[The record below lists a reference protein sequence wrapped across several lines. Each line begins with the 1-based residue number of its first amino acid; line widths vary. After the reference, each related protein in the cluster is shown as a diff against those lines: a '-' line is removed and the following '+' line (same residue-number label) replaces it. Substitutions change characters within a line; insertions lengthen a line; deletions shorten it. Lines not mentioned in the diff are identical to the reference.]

1 MISTITIKKG
11 EMTLDELEAIARGKA
26 IVKIS
31 KKVEKEFA
39 KGRALVDKWVK
50 EERKIYGVTTG
61 FGALSTVTIKGDDI
75 IKLQRNI
82 LLSHSAG
89 VGNPLPE
96 DVVRAM
102 LAIRINDFCLGKSGL
117 SLATINKLIEIL
129 NSPIVPVVPEKG
141 SVGASGDL
149 APMAHIALLLIGE
162 GEAFVNG
169 KRMKGSDALA
179 KCSIKPIELQAG
191 EGIALI
197 NGTQMMAAIGGLAL
211 IDIISLCKH
220 ADIAASMS
228 LEVLLGTRKA
238 FDPRIHKARPHPG
251 QQIVAS
257 NMLRIS
263 DKSEIIS
270 SHKDCSR
277 IQDAYSLRCS
287 PQVHGATLD
296 TVNYA
301 KNVILTEMNSSTENP
316 LIFTDPEDIVS
327 GGNFHGQPVA
337 LVLDFLGIAVA
348 ELASISE
355 RRVERL
361 VNPNLSGLPAFLVEH
376 GGLNSGFMIVQ
387 YTAAALV
394 SDNKILAHPSSVDSI
409 PTSANKEDHVSMG
422 ANGARK
428 LMRIIENVE
437 EVVAIELLVA
447 AQGYDLFTN
456 LKGGVGT
463 KAAHD
468 IIRTKVDYL
477 KEDRLIAN
485 DINIVKELLK
495 SGKIIDAVEKKTGKL
510 RSM

>member
-1 MISTITIKKG
+1 MDLEITIEKG
-11 EMTLDELEAIARGKA
+11 KMTLDQLEAIARKGA
-26 IVKIS
+26 RVKIPS
-31 KKVEKEFA
+31 KIAGEFDQ
-39 KGRALVDKWVK
+39 GRALLDKWVK
-50 EERKIYGVTTG
+50 QGRQIYGVNTG
-61 FGALSTVTIKGDDI
+61 FGALSTVTISGDDI

-82 LLSHSAG
+82 LLSHAAG
-89 VGNPLPE
+89 VGNPLPK

-102 LAIRINDFCLGKSGL
+102 IAIRLNDFCLGRSGL
-117 SLATINKLIEIL
+117 RMATIAKLVELLNKDII
-129 NSPIVPVVPEKG
+129 PVVPEKG

-149 APMAHIALLLIGE
+149 SPMAHLSLVLIGE
-162 GEAFVNG
+162 GEAFF
-169 KRMKGSDALA
+169 KGERLSGAEVLK
-179 KCSIKPIELQAG
+179 KCSIEPLELQAG
-191 EGIALI
+191 EGLALI
-197 NGTQMMAAIGGLAL
+197 NGTQMMTAIGALAL
-211 IDIISLCKH
+211 IDIINLCKH

-228 LEVLLGTRKA
+228 LEVLLGTRSA
-238 FDPRIHKARPHPG
+238 FDSRIHNARPHPG

-257 NMLRIS
+257 NMLKIS

-270 SHKDCSR
+270 SHEDCSR

-301 KNVILTEMNSSTENP
+301 KQVILTEMNSSTENP
-316 LIFTDPEDIVS
+316 LIFTDSEDIVS

-361 VNPNLSGLPAFLVEH
+361 VNPNLSGLPAFLVEN

-437 EVVAIELLVA
+437 EVISIELLTA

-477 KEDRLIAN
+477 KEDRLIAS
-485 DINIVKELLK
+485 DINTVKELLK
-495 SGKIIDAVEKKTGKL
+495 SGNIIEAVEKRTGTL
-510 RSM
+510 G

>member
-1 MISTITIKKG
+1 MSRQVIITDLG
-11 EMTLDELEAIARGKA
+11 GMTLDDVEQIARNNVK
-26 IVKIS
+26 VKIS
-31 KKVEKEFA
+31 KKAEEGFTR
-39 KGRALVDKWVK
+39 GRALVDKWVDQG
-50 EERKIYGVTTG
+50 EKIYGVTTG
-61 FGALSTVTIKGDDI
+61 FGALSNVAISGDDTK
-75 IKLQRNI
+75 KLQRNI

-89 VGNPLPE
+89 VGKPLPE

-102 LAIRINDFCLGKSGL
+102 MAIRVNDFCLGRSGL
-117 SLATINKLIEIL
+117 SLRTVNKLVQII

-149 APMAHIALLLIGE
+149 APMSHIALVLIGE

-169 KRMKGSDALA
+169 KRLAGADALA
-179 KCSIKPIELQAG
+179 MCSIEPVELKAG
-191 EGIALI
+191 EGLALI
-197 NGTQMMAAIGGLAL
+197 NGTQMMTAIGALAL
-211 IDIISLCKH
+211 TDIQRLCKH

-228 LEVLLGTRKA
+228 LEVLLGTRTA
-238 FDPRIHKARPHPG
+238 FDRRIHMARPHEG
-251 QQIVAS
+251 QMVSAG
-257 NMLRIS
+257 NMLKIS
-263 DKSEIIS
+263 EKSEIIS

-301 KNVILTEMNSSTENP
+301 EKVITTEINSSTENP
-316 LIFTDPEDIVS
+316 LIFTDTKDFIS

-355 RRVERL
+355 RRIERL
-361 VNPNLSGLPAFLVEH
+361 VNPDLSGLPAFLVEN
-376 GGLNSGFMIVQ
+376 GGLNSGFMIAQ

-428 LMRIIENVE
+428 LLRIIENVE
-437 EVVAIELLVA
+437 EVLSIELLVA

-456 LKGGVGT
+456 LKGGIGT

-468 IIRTKVDYL
+468 VIRTKVEYL
-477 KEDRLIAN
+477 REDRLIAN
-485 DINIVKELLK
+485 DINIVKNLLK
-495 SGKIIDAVEKKTGKL
+495 SGKILDAVEKRAGTLG
-510 RSM
+510 